1 MSALLDLG
9 EATAIRDVRVLRGD
23 EPGPI
28 VGLLGMLHGNEP
40 AGIGL
45 WRFAEALGRPA
56 RGEIHLILGHPDA
69 VARAPGIS
77 TGCFWMMPSF
87 ERTVSVST
95 GRITAGC

>member
-45 WRFAEALGRPA
+45 CGR
-56 RGEIHLILGHPDA
+56 
-69 VARAPGIS
+69 RAAKSI
-77 TGCFWMMPSF
+77 
-87 ERTVSVST
+87 
-95 GRITAGC
+95 